1 MSSPVVVRDGRA
13 DLCDT
18 YSSSREERVVAGA
31 VLNEREGAEAVRGAR
46 RVGWGRAVFGSAC
59 LWAWG
64 FLAYLS
70 PVLIPAERPVGG
82 VGIEVGFFVSQG
94 AVVVAAV
101 AIVLALRK
109 RSVAVGRGVLL
120 VCASLLALA
129 SALLPLTVAIDAPWP
144 LVGCGAI
151 CGVAGTLLGCAW
163 GARYS
168 LESRDVSAVVMVSF
182 LVAYGIYF
190 AILLLYVATPFV
202 VAAQVVV
209 VFLPLASWGLWFW
222 DASARSGLAPE
233 VSPSS
238 ALSTDI
244 AGSPGSSGKA
254 PGEVT
259 AGSRELHALP
269 WRSLGVIAVAALVGN
284 VMASVIMGTSY
295 EGADSLYPGGIAL
308 CACIATMA
316 LVPLTAE
323 RTAFSVAQLYRI
335 TVTFSVVGLVA
346 ILVLGAAA
354 VPVGGALVQGCT
366 LFFQPLVYV
375 VVTRSTRLQ
384 GLSPLVAFGVGQALI
399 SAVVLAGNLAGKL
412 LFQVA
417 GETPLLLSA
426 VCGAGVLALFFMVV
440 ARAAQ
445 VGEEGNEEK
454 DGGTEEM
461 EAETRGADRVK
472 AAAAGR
478 GSSGVAAGERLF
490 EDGGTTEAATLPNG
504 DCAAGVG
511 AQGEDSCRCFCA
523 GSRTNG
529 PRDGDPLTAG
539 ARSHPSLHRQR
550 AVRDHGHREDPRAPH
565 LREGPGQQPTGTP
578 RQGGGP
584 LDTSPEIRRSR
595 PSLGGQRFGGY

>member
-1 MSSPVVVRDGRA
+1 M
-13 DLCDT
+13 
-18 YSSSREERVVAGA
+18 AGA

-233 VSPSS
+233 VFPSS

-259 AGSRELHALP
+259 AGSRELHALS

-511 AQGEDSCRCFCA
+511 AQGEDSAAVFARA
-523 GSRTNG
+523 VG
-529 PRDGDPLTAG
+529 LTA
-539 ARSHPSLHRQR
+539 RETEILSLL
-550 AVRDHGHREDPRAPH
+550 VRGRTLPYIANE
-565 LREGPGQQPTGTP
+565 LFVTTGTVKTHVRHIYEKALVNN
-578 RQGGGP
+578 RQEL
-584 LDTSPEIRRSR
+584 LDKVEAR
-595 PSLGGQRFGGY
+595 

>member
-1 MSSPVVVRDGRA
+1 MQVKAMSSPVVVRDGRT

-31 VLNEREGAEAVRGAR
+31 VLNEREGAEAVRGAH

-233 VSPSS
+233 VFPSS

-399 SAVVLAGNLAGKL
+399 SAVVLAGNLVGKL
-412 LFQVA
+412 LFQMA

-511 AQGEDSCRCFCA
+511 AQGEDSAAVFARA
-523 GSRTNG
+523 VG
-529 PRDGDPLTAG
+529 LTA
-539 ARSHPSLHRQR
+539 RETEILSLL
-550 AVRDHGHREDPRAPH
+550 VRGRTLPYIANE
-565 LREGPGQQPTGTP
+565 LFVTTGTVKTHVRHIYEKALVNN
-578 RQGGGP
+578 RQEL
-584 LDTSPEIRRSR
+584 LDKVEAR
-595 PSLGGQRFGGY
+595 

>member
-1 MSSPVVVRDGRA
+1 M
-13 DLCDT
+13 
-18 YSSSREERVVAGA
+18 AGA

-233 VSPSS
+233 VFPSS

-354 VPVGGALVQGCT
+354 VSVGGALVQGCT

-399 SAVVLAGNLAGKL
+399 SAVVLAGNLVGKL
-412 LFQVA
+412 LFQMA

-454 DGGTEEM
+454 DGGTEET

-511 AQGEDSCRCFCA
+511 AQGEDSAAVFARA
-523 GSRTNG
+523 VG
-529 PRDGDPLTAG
+529 LTA
-539 ARSHPSLHRQR
+539 RETEILSLL
-550 AVRDHGHREDPRAPH
+550 VRGRTLPYIANE
-565 LREGPGQQPTGTP
+565 LFVTTGTVKTHVRHIYEKALVNN
-578 RQGGGP
+578 RQEL
-584 LDTSPEIRRSR
+584 LDKVEAR
-595 PSLGGQRFGGY
+595 

>member
-1 MSSPVVVRDGRA
+1 M
-13 DLCDT
+13 
-18 YSSSREERVVAGA
+18 AGA

-222 DASARSGLAPE
+222 DVSARSGLAPE
-233 VSPSS
+233 VFPSS

-399 SAVVLAGNLAGKL
+399 SAVVLAGNLVGKL
-412 LFQVA
+412 LFQMA

-511 AQGEDSCRCFCA
+511 AQGEDSAAVFARA
-523 GSRTNG
+523 VG
-529 PRDGDPLTAG
+529 LTA
-539 ARSHPSLHRQR
+539 RETEILSLL
-550 AVRDHGHREDPRAPH
+550 VRGRTLPYIANE
-565 LREGPGQQPTGTP
+565 LFVTTGTVKTHVRHIYEKALVNN
-578 RQGGGP
+578 RQEL
-584 LDTSPEIRRSR
+584 LDKVEAR
-595 PSLGGQRFGGY
+595 

>member
-1 MSSPVVVRDGRA
+1 M
-13 DLCDT
+13 
-18 YSSSREERVVAGA
+18 AGA
-31 VLNEREGAEAVRGAR
+31 VLNEREGAEAVRGVR

-233 VSPSS
+233 VFPSS

-445 VGEEGNEEK
+445 VGADEGEEADGDAEKMEKAEEV
-454 DGGTEEM
+454 EEAPRRERGRTGKSSCSPELALAEGKGSSVLD
-461 EAETRGADRVK
+461 EAQEEDP
-472 AAAAGR
+472 AAAFARAVGLTARETEILSLLARGR
-478 GSSGVAAGERLF
+478 
-490 EDGGTTEAATLPNG
+490 TLPYIANELF
-504 DCAAGVG
+504 V
-511 AQGEDSCRCFCA
+511 
-523 GSRTNG
+523 T
-529 PRDGDPLTAG
+529 
-539 ARSHPSLHRQR
+539 
-550 AVRDHGHREDPRAPH
+550 
-565 LREGPGQQPTGTP
+565 TGTVKTHVRHIYEKALVNN
-578 RQGGGP
+578 RQEL
-584 LDTSPEIRRSR
+584 LDKVEAR
-595 PSLGGQRFGGY
+595 

>member
-209 VFLPLASWGLWFW
+209 VFLPIASWGLWFW

-233 VSPSS
+233 VFPSS

-399 SAVVLAGNLAGKL
+399 SAVVLAGNLVGKL
-412 LFQVA
+412 LFQMA

-511 AQGEDSCRCFCA
+511 AQGEDSAAVFARA
-523 GSRTNG
+523 VG
-529 PRDGDPLTAG
+529 LTA
-539 ARSHPSLHRQR
+539 RETEILSLL
-550 AVRDHGHREDPRAPH
+550 VRGRTLPYIANE
-565 LREGPGQQPTGTP
+565 LFVTTGTVKTHVRHIYEKALVNN
-578 RQGGGP
+578 RQEL
-584 LDTSPEIRRSR
+584 LDKVEAR
-595 PSLGGQRFGGY
+595 

>member
-1 MSSPVVVRDGRA
+1 M
-13 DLCDT
+13 
-18 YSSSREERVVAGA
+18 AGA

-233 VSPSS
+233 VFPSS

-399 SAVVLAGNLAGKL
+399 SAVVLAGNLVGKL
-412 LFQVA
+412 LFQMA

-461 EAETRGADRVK
+461 GAETRGADRVK

-511 AQGEDSCRCFCA
+511 AQGEDSAAVFARA
-523 GSRTNG
+523 VG
-529 PRDGDPLTAG
+529 LTA
-539 ARSHPSLHRQR
+539 RETEILSLL
-550 AVRDHGHREDPRAPH
+550 VRGRTLPYIANE
-565 LREGPGQQPTGTP
+565 LFVTTGTVKTHVRHIYEKSLVNN
-578 RQGGGP
+578 RQEL
-584 LDTSPEIRRSR
+584 LDKVEAR
-595 PSLGGQRFGGY
+595 

>member
-1 MSSPVVVRDGRA
+1 MSSPVVVRDGRT

-190 AILLLYVATPFV
+190 AILLLYVAAPFV

-233 VSPSS
+233 VFPSS

-399 SAVVLAGNLAGKL
+399 SAVVLAGNLVGKL
-412 LFQVA
+412 LFQMA

-511 AQGEDSCRCFCA
+511 AQGEDSAAVFARA
-523 GSRTNG
+523 VG
-529 PRDGDPLTAG
+529 LTA
-539 ARSHPSLHRQR
+539 RETEILSLL
-550 AVRDHGHREDPRAPH
+550 VRGRTLPYIANE
-565 LREGPGQQPTGTP
+565 LFVTTGTVKTHVRHIYEKSLVNN
-578 RQGGGP
+578 RQEL
-584 LDTSPEIRRSR
+584 LDKVEAR
-595 PSLGGQRFGGY
+595 

>member
-1 MSSPVVVRDGRA
+1 MSSPVVVRDGRT

-31 VLNEREGAEAVRGAR
+31 ALNEREGAEAVRGAR

-233 VSPSS
+233 VFPSS

-399 SAVVLAGNLAGKL
+399 SAVVLAGNLVGKL
-412 LFQVA
+412 LFQMA

-511 AQGEDSCRCFCA
+511 AQGEDSAAVFARA
-523 GSRTNG
+523 VG
-529 PRDGDPLTAG
+529 LTA
-539 ARSHPSLHRQR
+539 RETEILSLL
-550 AVRDHGHREDPRAPH
+550 VRGRTLPYIANE
-565 LREGPGQQPTGTP
+565 LFVTTGTVKTHVRHIYEKALVNN
-578 RQGGGP
+578 RQEL
-584 LDTSPEIRRSR
+584 LDKVEAR
-595 PSLGGQRFGGY
+595 

>member
-1 MSSPVVVRDGRA
+1 MSSPVVVRDGRT

-18 YSSSREERVVAGA
+18 CSSSREERVVAGA

-109 RSVAVGRGVLL
+109 HSVAVGRGVLL
-120 VCASLLALA
+120 ACASLLALA

-233 VSPSS
+233 VFPSS

-284 VMASVIMGTSY
+284 AMASVIMGTSY

-354 VPVGGALVQGCT
+354 VSVGGALVQGCT

-399 SAVVLAGNLAGKL
+399 SAVVLAGNLVGKL
-412 LFQVA
+412 LFQMA

-454 DGGTEEM
+454 DGGTEET

-511 AQGEDSCRCFCA
+511 AQGEDSAAVFARA
-523 GSRTNG
+523 VG
-529 PRDGDPLTAG
+529 LTA
-539 ARSHPSLHRQR
+539 RETEILSLL
-550 AVRDHGHREDPRAPH
+550 VRGRTLPYIANE
-565 LREGPGQQPTGTP
+565 LFVTTGTVKTHVRHIYEKSLVNN
-578 RQGGGP
+578 RQEL
-584 LDTSPEIRRSR
+584 LDKVEAR
-595 PSLGGQRFGGY
+595 

>member
-1 MSSPVVVRDGRA
+1 MSSPVVVRDGRT

-202 VAAQVVV
+202 VAAQVVA

-233 VSPSS
+233 VFPSS

-399 SAVVLAGNLAGKL
+399 SAVVLAGNLVGKL
-412 LFQVA
+412 LFQMA

-511 AQGEDSCRCFCA
+511 AQGEDSAAVFARA
-523 GSRTNG
+523 VG
-529 PRDGDPLTAG
+529 LTA
-539 ARSHPSLHRQR
+539 RETEILSLL
-550 AVRDHGHREDPRAPH
+550 VRGRTLPYIANE
-565 LREGPGQQPTGTP
+565 LFVTTGTVKTHVRHIYAKMNITGG
-578 RQGGGP
+578 RQELIDRIEGS
-584 LDTSPEIRRSR
+584 D
-595 PSLGGQRFGGY
+595 

>member
-1 MSSPVVVRDGRA
+1 M
-13 DLCDT
+13 
-18 YSSSREERVVAGA
+18 AGA

-233 VSPSS
+233 VFPSS

-412 LFQVA
+412 LFQMA

-440 ARAAQ
+440 ARAVQ

-511 AQGEDSCRCFCA
+511 AQGEDSAAVFARA
-523 GSRTNG
+523 VG
-529 PRDGDPLTAG
+529 LTA
-539 ARSHPSLHRQR
+539 RETEILSLL
-550 AVRDHGHREDPRAPH
+550 VRGRTLPYIANE
-565 LREGPGQQPTGTP
+565 LFVTTGTVKTHVRHIYEKSLVNN
-578 RQGGGP
+578 RQEL
-584 LDTSPEIRRSR
+584 LDKVEAR
-595 PSLGGQRFGGY
+595 

>member
-1 MSSPVVVRDGRA
+1 MSSPVVVRDGRT

-233 VSPSS
+233 VFPSS

-354 VPVGGALVQGCT
+354 VSVGGALVQGCT

-412 LFQVA
+412 LFQMA

-511 AQGEDSCRCFCA
+511 AQGEDSAAVFARA
-523 GSRTNG
+523 VG
-529 PRDGDPLTAG
+529 LTA
-539 ARSHPSLHRQR
+539 RETEILSLL
-550 AVRDHGHREDPRAPH
+550 VRGRTLPYIANE
-565 LREGPGQQPTGTP
+565 LFVTTGTVKTHVRHIYEKSLVNN
-578 RQGGGP
+578 RQEL
-584 LDTSPEIRRSR
+584 LDKVEAR
-595 PSLGGQRFGGY
+595 

>member
-1 MSSPVVVRDGRA
+1 MSSPVVVRDGRT

-233 VSPSS
+233 VFPSS

-335 TVTFSVVGLVA
+335 TVTFSVVGLVD

-399 SAVVLAGNLAGKL
+399 SAVVLAGNLVGKL
-412 LFQVA
+412 LFQMA

-511 AQGEDSCRCFCA
+511 AQGEDSAAVFARA
-523 GSRTNG
+523 VG
-529 PRDGDPLTAG
+529 LTA
-539 ARSHPSLHRQR
+539 RETEILSLL
-550 AVRDHGHREDPRAPH
+550 VRGRTLPYIANE
-565 LREGPGQQPTGTP
+565 LFVTTGTVKTHVRHIYEKSLVNN
-578 RQGGGP
+578 RQEL
-584 LDTSPEIRRSR
+584 LDKVEAR
-595 PSLGGQRFGGY
+595 

>member
-1 MSSPVVVRDGRA
+1 M
-13 DLCDT
+13 
-18 YSSSREERVVAGA
+18 AGA

-233 VSPSS
+233 VFPSS

-511 AQGEDSCRCFCA
+511 AQGEDSAAVFARAA
-523 GSRTNG
+523 G
-529 PRDGDPLTAG
+529 LTARETEIL
-539 ARSHPSLHRQR
+539 ALL
-550 AVRDHGHREDPRAPH
+550 VRGRTLPYIANE
-565 LREGPGQQPTGTP
+565 LFVTTGTVKTHVRHIYEKALVNN
-578 RQGGGP
+578 RQEL
-584 LDTSPEIRRSR
+584 LDKVEAR
-595 PSLGGQRFGGY
+595 

>member
-1 MSSPVVVRDGRA
+1 M
-13 DLCDT
+13 
-18 YSSSREERVVAGA
+18 AGA

-233 VSPSS
+233 VFPSS

-384 GLSPLVAFGVGQALI
+384 GLSPLVAFGVGQVLI

-511 AQGEDSCRCFCA
+511 AQGEDSAAVFARA
-523 GSRTNG
+523 VG
-529 PRDGDPLTAG
+529 LTA
-539 ARSHPSLHRQR
+539 RETEILSLL
-550 AVRDHGHREDPRAPH
+550 VRGRTLPYIANE
-565 LREGPGQQPTGTP
+565 LFVTTGTVKTHVRHIYEKALVNN
-578 RQGGGP
+578 RQEL
-584 LDTSPEIRRSR
+584 LDKVEAR
-595 PSLGGQRFGGY
+595 

>member
-1 MSSPVVVRDGRA
+1 M
-13 DLCDT
+13 
-18 YSSSREERVVAGA
+18 AGA

-233 VSPSS
+233 VFPSS

-375 VVTRSTRLQ
+375 VATRSTRLQ

-511 AQGEDSCRCFCA
+511 AQGEDSAAVFARA
-523 GSRTNG
+523 VG
-529 PRDGDPLTAG
+529 LTA
-539 ARSHPSLHRQR
+539 RETEILSLL
-550 AVRDHGHREDPRAPH
+550 VRGRTLPYIANE
-565 LREGPGQQPTGTP
+565 LFVTTGTVKTHVRHIYEKALVNN
-578 RQGGGP
+578 RQEL
-584 LDTSPEIRRSR
+584 LDKVEAR
-595 PSLGGQRFGGY
+595 

>member
-1 MSSPVVVRDGRA
+1 MSSPVVVRDGRT

-233 VSPSS
+233 VFPSS

-254 PGEVT
+254 PSEVT

-399 SAVVLAGNLAGKL
+399 SAVVLAGNLVGKL
-412 LFQVA
+412 LFQMA

-511 AQGEDSCRCFCA
+511 AQGEDSAAVFARA
-523 GSRTNG
+523 VG
-529 PRDGDPLTAG
+529 LTA
-539 ARSHPSLHRQR
+539 RETEILSLL
-550 AVRDHGHREDPRAPH
+550 VRGRTLPYIANE
-565 LREGPGQQPTGTP
+565 LFVTTGTVKTHVRHIYEKSLVNN
-578 RQGGGP
+578 RQEL
-584 LDTSPEIRRSR
+584 LDKVEAR
-595 PSLGGQRFGGY
+595 

>member
-1 MSSPVVVRDGRA
+1 MSSPVVVRDGRT

-233 VSPSS
+233 VFPSS

-284 VMASVIMGTSY
+284 VVASVIMGTSY

-399 SAVVLAGNLAGKL
+399 SAVVLAGNLVGKL
-412 LFQVA
+412 LFQMA

-511 AQGEDSCRCFCA
+511 AQGEDSAAVFARA
-523 GSRTNG
+523 VG
-529 PRDGDPLTAG
+529 LTA
-539 ARSHPSLHRQR
+539 RETEILSLL
-550 AVRDHGHREDPRAPH
+550 VRGRTLPYIANE
-565 LREGPGQQPTGTP
+565 LFVTTGTVKTHVRHIYEKSLVNN
-578 RQGGGP
+578 RQEL
-584 LDTSPEIRRSR
+584 LDKVEAR
-595 PSLGGQRFGGY
+595 

>member
-1 MSSPVVVRDGRA
+1 MSSPVVVRDGRT

-202 VAAQVVV
+202 VAAQVVA

-233 VSPSS
+233 VFPSS

-399 SAVVLAGNLAGKL
+399 SAVVLAGNLVGKL
-412 LFQVA
+412 LFQMA

-511 AQGEDSCRCFCA
+511 AQGEDSAAVFARA
-523 GSRTNG
+523 VG
-529 PRDGDPLTAG
+529 LTA
-539 ARSHPSLHRQR
+539 RETEILSLL
-550 AVRDHGHREDPRAPH
+550 VRGRTLPYIANE
-565 LREGPGQQPTGTP
+565 LFVTTGTVKTHVRHIYEKSLVNN
-578 RQGGGP
+578 RQEL
-584 LDTSPEIRRSR
+584 LDKVEAR
-595 PSLGGQRFGGY
+595 

>member
-1 MSSPVVVRDGRA
+1 MSSPVVVRDGRT

-109 RSVAVGRGVLL
+109 HSVAVGRGVLL
-120 VCASLLALA
+120 ACASLLALA

-163 GARYS
+163 GACYS

-233 VSPSS
+233 VFPSS

-511 AQGEDSCRCFCA
+511 AQGEDSAAVFARA
-523 GSRTNG
+523 VG
-529 PRDGDPLTAG
+529 LTA
-539 ARSHPSLHRQR
+539 RETEILSLL
-550 AVRDHGHREDPRAPH
+550 VRGRTLPYIANE
-565 LREGPGQQPTGTP
+565 LFVTTGTVKTHVRHIYEKALVNN
-578 RQGGGP
+578 RQEL
-584 LDTSPEIRRSR
+584 LDKVEAR
-595 PSLGGQRFGGY
+595 

>member
-1 MSSPVVVRDGRA
+1 MSSPVVVRDGRT

-18 YSSSREERVVAGA
+18 YSRSREERVVAGA

-70 PVLIPAERPVGG
+70 PVLIPAERPGGG

-209 VFLPLASWGLWFW
+209 VFLPLASWGLWLW

-233 VSPSS
+233 VFPSS
-238 ALSTDI
+238 APSTDI

-323 RTAFSVAQLYRI
+323 RAAFSVAQLYRI

-375 VVTRSTRLQ
+375 VVTRSIRLQ

-399 SAVVLAGNLAGKL
+399 SAVVLAGNLVGKL
-412 LFQVA
+412 LFSMA
-417 GETPLLLSA
+417 GRMPLLLSA

-445 VGEEGNEEK
+445 VGADEGE
-454 DGGTEEM
+454 
-461 EAETRGADRVK
+461 EAEGDAEETEGASRRERDRTGESSCSAERALEENKGPSARDEAQEEDPAAVFARAVGLTAREAEILGLLVRGR
-472 AAAAGR
+472 
-478 GSSGVAAGERLF
+478 
-490 EDGGTTEAATLPNG
+490 TLPYIANELF
-504 DCAAGVG
+504 V
-511 AQGEDSCRCFCA
+511 
-523 GSRTNG
+523 T
-529 PRDGDPLTAG
+529 
-539 ARSHPSLHRQR
+539 
-550 AVRDHGHREDPRAPH
+550 
-565 LREGPGQQPTGTP
+565 TGTVKTHVRHIYEKALVNN
-578 RQGGGP
+578 RQEL
-584 LDTSPEIRRSR
+584 LDKVEAR
-595 PSLGGQRFGGY
+595 

>member
-1 MSSPVVVRDGRA
+1 M
-13 DLCDT
+13 
-18 YSSSREERVVAGA
+18 AGA

-129 SALLPLTVAIDAPWP
+129 SALLPLMVAIDAPWP

-233 VSPSS
+233 VFPSS

-399 SAVVLAGNLAGKL
+399 SAVVLAGNLVGKL
-412 LFQVA
+412 LFQMA

-511 AQGEDSCRCFCA
+511 AQGEDSAAVFARA
-523 GSRTNG
+523 VG
-529 PRDGDPLTAG
+529 LTA
-539 ARSHPSLHRQR
+539 RETEILSLL
-550 AVRDHGHREDPRAPH
+550 VRGRTLPYIANE
-565 LREGPGQQPTGTP
+565 LFVTTGTVKTHVRHIYEKSLVNN
-578 RQGGGP
+578 RQEL
-584 LDTSPEIRRSR
+584 LDKVEAR
-595 PSLGGQRFGGY
+595 

>member
-1 MSSPVVVRDGRA
+1 MSSPVVVRDGRT

-233 VSPSS
+233 VFPSS

-284 VMASVIMGTSY
+284 VIASVIMGTSY

-399 SAVVLAGNLAGKL
+399 SAVVLAGNLVGKL
-412 LFQVA
+412 LFQMA

-511 AQGEDSCRCFCA
+511 AQGEDSAAVFARA
-523 GSRTNG
+523 VG
-529 PRDGDPLTAG
+529 LTA
-539 ARSHPSLHRQR
+539 RETEILSLL
-550 AVRDHGHREDPRAPH
+550 VRGRTLPYIANE
-565 LREGPGQQPTGTP
+565 LFVTTGTVKTHVRHIYEKSLVNN
-578 RQGGGP
+578 RQEL
-584 LDTSPEIRRSR
+584 LDKVEAR
-595 PSLGGQRFGGY
+595 

>member
-1 MSSPVVVRDGRA
+1 M
-13 DLCDT
+13 
-18 YSSSREERVVAGA
+18 AGA

-120 VCASLLALA
+120 VRASLLALA

-233 VSPSS
+233 VFPSS

-399 SAVVLAGNLAGKL
+399 SAVVLAGNLVGKL
-412 LFQVA
+412 LFQMA

-440 ARAAQ
+440 ARVAQ

-511 AQGEDSCRCFCA
+511 AQGEDSAAVFARA
-523 GSRTNG
+523 VG
-529 PRDGDPLTAG
+529 LTA
-539 ARSHPSLHRQR
+539 RETEILSLL
-550 AVRDHGHREDPRAPH
+550 VRGRTLPYIANE
-565 LREGPGQQPTGTP
+565 LFVTTGTVKTHVRHIYEKSLVNN
-578 RQGGGP
+578 RQEL
-584 LDTSPEIRRSR
+584 LDKVEAR
-595 PSLGGQRFGGY
+595 

>member
-109 RSVAVGRGVLL
+109 RSVAAGRGVLL

-233 VSPSS
+233 VFPSS

-511 AQGEDSCRCFCA
+511 AQGEDSAAVFARA
-523 GSRTNG
+523 VG
-529 PRDGDPLTAG
+529 LTA
-539 ARSHPSLHRQR
+539 RETEILSLL
-550 AVRDHGHREDPRAPH
+550 VRGRTLPYIANE
-565 LREGPGQQPTGTP
+565 LFVTTGTVKTYVRHIYEKALVNN
-578 RQGGGP
+578 RQEL
-584 LDTSPEIRRSR
+584 LDKVEAR
-595 PSLGGQRFGGY
+595 

>member
-233 VSPSS
+233 VFPSS

-323 RTAFSVAQLYRI
+323 RTAFSVAHLYRI

-511 AQGEDSCRCFCA
+511 AQGEDSAAVFARA
-523 GSRTNG
+523 VG
-529 PRDGDPLTAG
+529 LTA
-539 ARSHPSLHRQR
+539 RETEILSLL
-550 AVRDHGHREDPRAPH
+550 VRGRTLPYIANE
-565 LREGPGQQPTGTP
+565 LFVTTGTVKTHVRHIYEKALVNN
-578 RQGGGP
+578 RQEL
-584 LDTSPEIRRSR
+584 LDKVEAR
-595 PSLGGQRFGGY
+595 

>member
-233 VSPSS
+233 VFPSS

-284 VMASVIMGTSY
+284 VMASVIMGASY

-511 AQGEDSCRCFCA
+511 AQGEDSAAVFARA
-523 GSRTNG
+523 VG
-529 PRDGDPLTAG
+529 LTA
-539 ARSHPSLHRQR
+539 RETEILSLL
-550 AVRDHGHREDPRAPH
+550 VRGRTLPYIANE
-565 LREGPGQQPTGTP
+565 LFVTTGTVKTHVRHIYEKALVNN
-578 RQGGGP
+578 RQEL
-584 LDTSPEIRRSR
+584 LDKVEAR
-595 PSLGGQRFGGY
+595 

>member
-1 MSSPVVVRDGRA
+1 MSSPVVVRDGRT

-233 VSPSS
+233 VFPSS

-399 SAVVLAGNLAGKL
+399 SAVVLAWNLVGKL
-412 LFQVA
+412 LFQMA

-511 AQGEDSCRCFCA
+511 AQGEDSAAVFARA
-523 GSRTNG
+523 VG
-529 PRDGDPLTAG
+529 LTA
-539 ARSHPSLHRQR
+539 RETEILSLL
-550 AVRDHGHREDPRAPH
+550 VRGRTLPYIANE
-565 LREGPGQQPTGTP
+565 LFVTTGTVKTHVRHIYEKSLVNN
-578 RQGGGP
+578 RQEL
-584 LDTSPEIRRSR
+584 LDKVEAR
-595 PSLGGQRFGGY
+595 

>member
-233 VSPSS
+233 VLPSS

-399 SAVVLAGNLAGKL
+399 SAVVLAGNLVGKL
-412 LFQVA
+412 LFQMA

-511 AQGEDSCRCFCA
+511 AQGEDSAAVFARA
-523 GSRTNG
+523 VG
-529 PRDGDPLTAG
+529 LTA
-539 ARSHPSLHRQR
+539 RETEILSLL
-550 AVRDHGHREDPRAPH
+550 VRGRTLPYIANE
-565 LREGPGQQPTGTP
+565 LFVTTGTVKTHVRHIYEKSLVNN
-578 RQGGGP
+578 RQEL
-584 LDTSPEIRRSR
+584 LDKVEAR
-595 PSLGGQRFGGY
+595 

>member
-1 MSSPVVVRDGRA
+1 MSSPVVVRDGRT

-233 VSPSS
+233 VFPSS

-354 VPVGGALVQGCT
+354 VPVGGALVHGCT

-399 SAVVLAGNLAGKL
+399 SAVVLAGNLVGKL
-412 LFQVA
+412 LFQMA

-445 VGEEGNEEK
+445 VGEEGNKEK

-511 AQGEDSCRCFCA
+511 AQGEDSAAVFARA
-523 GSRTNG
+523 VG
-529 PRDGDPLTAG
+529 LTA
-539 ARSHPSLHRQR
+539 RETEILSLL
-550 AVRDHGHREDPRAPH
+550 VRGRTLPYIANE
-565 LREGPGQQPTGTP
+565 LFVTTGTVKTHVRHIYEKSLVNN
-578 RQGGGP
+578 RQEL
-584 LDTSPEIRRSR
+584 LDKVEAR
-595 PSLGGQRFGGY
+595 

>member
-1 MSSPVVVRDGRA
+1 MQVKAMLSPVVVRDGRI

-94 AVVVAAV
+94 AVVVAAA

-209 VFLPLASWGLWFW
+209 VFLPLASWGLWLW

-233 VSPSS
+233 VFPSS

-399 SAVVLAGNLAGKL
+399 SAVVLAGNLVGKL
-412 LFQVA
+412 LFQMA

-511 AQGEDSCRCFCA
+511 AHGEDSATVFARA
-523 GSRTNG
+523 VG
-529 PRDGDPLTAG
+529 LTAREAEILG
-539 ARSHPSLHRQR
+539 LL
-550 AVRDHGHREDPRAPH
+550 VRGRTLPYIANE
-565 LREGPGQQPTGTP
+565 LFVTTGTVKTHVRHIYEKALVNN
-578 RQGGGP
+578 RQEL
-584 LDTSPEIRRSR
+584 LDKVEAR
-595 PSLGGQRFGGY
+595 

>member
-1 MSSPVVVRDGRA
+1 MSSPVVVRDGRT

-82 VGIEVGFFVSQG
+82 VGIEVGFFV
-94 AVVVAAV
+94 
-101 AIVLALRK
+101 LRK

-233 VSPSS
+233 VFPSS

-399 SAVVLAGNLAGKL
+399 SAVVLAGNLVGKL
-412 LFQVA
+412 LFQMA

-511 AQGEDSCRCFCA
+511 AQGEDSAAVFARA
-523 GSRTNG
+523 VG
-529 PRDGDPLTAG
+529 LTA
-539 ARSHPSLHRQR
+539 RETEILSLL
-550 AVRDHGHREDPRAPH
+550 VRGRTLPYIANE
-565 LREGPGQQPTGTP
+565 LFVTTGTVKTHVRHIYEKSLVNN
-578 RQGGGP
+578 RQEL
-584 LDTSPEIRRSR
+584 LDKVEAR
-595 PSLGGQRFGGY
+595 

>member
-1 MSSPVVVRDGRA
+1 MSSPVVVRDGRI

-70 PVLIPAERPVGG
+70 PVLIPAERPAGG

-109 RSVAVGRGVLL
+109 HSVAAGRGVLL
-120 VCASLLALA
+120 ACASLLALA
-129 SALLPLTVAIDAPWP
+129 SALLQLTVALDAPWP

-151 CGVAGTLLGCAW
+151 CGMAGTLLGCAW

-190 AILLLYVATPFV
+190 SVLLLYVATPFV

-209 VFLPLASWGLWFW
+209 VFLPIASWGLWFW

-233 VSPSS
+233 VFPSS

-244 AGSPGSSGKA
+244 AGSPGSSRKA

-399 SAVVLAGNLAGKL
+399 SAVVLAGNLVGKL
-412 LFQVA
+412 LFQMA
-417 GETPLLLSA
+417 GATPLLLSA

-445 VGEEGNEEK
+445 VGADEGEEADGDAEK
-454 DGGTEEM
+454 ME
-461 EAETRGADRVK
+461 EAEEVEEAPRRERGRTGKSSCSPELALAEGKGSSVLDEAQEEDP
-472 AAAAGR
+472 AAAFARAVGLTARETEILSLLARGR
-478 GSSGVAAGERLF
+478 
-490 EDGGTTEAATLPNG
+490 TLPYIANELF
-504 DCAAGVG
+504 V
-511 AQGEDSCRCFCA
+511 
-523 GSRTNG
+523 T
-529 PRDGDPLTAG
+529 
-539 ARSHPSLHRQR
+539 
-550 AVRDHGHREDPRAPH
+550 
-565 LREGPGQQPTGTP
+565 TGTVKTHVRHIYEKALVNN
-578 RQGGGP
+578 RQEL
-584 LDTSPEIRRSR
+584 LDKVEAR
-595 PSLGGQRFGGY
+595 

>member
-1 MSSPVVVRDGRA
+1 M
-13 DLCDT
+13 
-18 YSSSREERVVAGA
+18 AGA

-222 DASARSGLAPE
+222 DASARSGLAPG
-233 VSPSS
+233 VFPSS

-511 AQGEDSCRCFCA
+511 AQGEDSAAVFARA
-523 GSRTNG
+523 VG
-529 PRDGDPLTAG
+529 LTA
-539 ARSHPSLHRQR
+539 RETEILSLL
-550 AVRDHGHREDPRAPH
+550 VRGRTLPYIANE
-565 LREGPGQQPTGTP
+565 LFVTTGTVKTHARHIYEKALVNN
-578 RQGGGP
+578 RQEL
-584 LDTSPEIRRSR
+584 LDKVEAR
-595 PSLGGQRFGGY
+595 

>member
-129 SALLPLTVAIDAPWP
+129 SALLPLTAAIDAPWP

-233 VSPSS
+233 VFPSS

-375 VVTRSTRLQ
+375 VVRRSTRLQ

-511 AQGEDSCRCFCA
+511 AQGEDSAAVFARA
-523 GSRTNG
+523 VG
-529 PRDGDPLTAG
+529 LTA
-539 ARSHPSLHRQR
+539 RETEILSLL
-550 AVRDHGHREDPRAPH
+550 VRGRTLPYIANE
-565 LREGPGQQPTGTP
+565 LFVTTGTVKTHVRHIYEKALVNN
-578 RQGGGP
+578 RQEL
-584 LDTSPEIRRSR
+584 LDKVEAR
-595 PSLGGQRFGGY
+595 

>member
-1 MSSPVVVRDGRA
+1 MQVKAMSSPVVVRDGRT

-31 VLNEREGAEAVRGAR
+31 VLTEREGAEAVRGAH

-233 VSPSS
+233 VFPSS

-399 SAVVLAGNLAGKL
+399 SAVVLAGNLVGKL
-412 LFQVA
+412 LFQMA

-511 AQGEDSCRCFCA
+511 AQGEDSAAVFARA
-523 GSRTNG
+523 VG
-529 PRDGDPLTAG
+529 LTA
-539 ARSHPSLHRQR
+539 RETEILSLL
-550 AVRDHGHREDPRAPH
+550 VRGRTLPYIANE
-565 LREGPGQQPTGTP
+565 LFVTTGTVKTHVRHIYEKALVNN
-578 RQGGGP
+578 RQEL
-584 LDTSPEIRRSR
+584 LDKVEAR
-595 PSLGGQRFGGY
+595 

>member
-1 MSSPVVVRDGRA
+1 M
-13 DLCDT
+13 
-18 YSSSREERVVAGA
+18 AGA

-233 VSPSS
+233 VLPSS

-399 SAVVLAGNLAGKL
+399 SAVVLAGNLVGKL
-412 LFQVA
+412 LFQMA

-511 AQGEDSCRCFCA
+511 AQGEDSAAVFARA
-523 GSRTNG
+523 VG
-529 PRDGDPLTAG
+529 LTA
-539 ARSHPSLHRQR
+539 RETEILSLL
-550 AVRDHGHREDPRAPH
+550 VRGRTLPYIANE
-565 LREGPGQQPTGTP
+565 LFVTTGTVKTHVRHIYEKALVNN
-578 RQGGGP
+578 RQEL
-584 LDTSPEIRRSR
+584 LDKVEAR
-595 PSLGGQRFGGY
+595 

>member
-1 MSSPVVVRDGRA
+1 MSSPVVVRDGRT

-109 RSVAVGRGVLL
+109 HSVAVGRGVLL
-120 VCASLLALA
+120 ACASLLALA

-190 AILLLYVATPFV
+190 AVLLLYVATPFV

-209 VFLPLASWGLWFW
+209 VFLPIASWGLWFW
-222 DASARSGLAPE
+222 DASARSGFAPE
-233 VSPSS
+233 VFPSS

-254 PGEVT
+254 PAEVT

-323 RTAFSVAQLYRI
+323 RAAFSVAQLYRI

-426 VCGAGVLALFFMVV
+426 VCGAGVLALFFIVV

-511 AQGEDSCRCFCA
+511 AQGEDSAAVFARA
-523 GSRTNG
+523 VG
-529 PRDGDPLTAG
+529 LTA
-539 ARSHPSLHRQR
+539 RETEILSLL
-550 AVRDHGHREDPRAPH
+550 VRGRTLPYIANE
-565 LREGPGQQPTGTP
+565 LFVTTGTVKTHVRHIYEKALVNN
-578 RQGGGP
+578 RQEL
-584 LDTSPEIRRSR
+584 LDKVEAR
-595 PSLGGQRFGGY
+595 

>member
-1 MSSPVVVRDGRA
+1 M
-13 DLCDT
+13 
-18 YSSSREERVVAGA
+18 AGA

-109 RSVAVGRGVLL
+109 RSVAVGSGVLL
-120 VCASLLALA
+120 ACASLLALA

-233 VSPSS
+233 VFPSS

-399 SAVVLAGNLAGKL
+399 SAVVLAGNLVGKL
-412 LFQVA
+412 LFQMA

-511 AQGEDSCRCFCA
+511 AQGEDSAAVFARA
-523 GSRTNG
+523 VG
-529 PRDGDPLTAG
+529 LTA
-539 ARSHPSLHRQR
+539 RETEILSLL
-550 AVRDHGHREDPRAPH
+550 VRGRTLPYIANE
-565 LREGPGQQPTGTP
+565 LFVTTGTVKTHVRHIYEKSLVNN
-578 RQGGGP
+578 RQEL
-584 LDTSPEIRRSR
+584 LDKVEAR
-595 PSLGGQRFGGY
+595 